1 MLRKNIATPL
11 SGKVYDAKNKNVYH
25 AKSIKIG
32 SGITLE
38 RLNGANSFSV
48 KINGERVEFRQG
60 DETNGEYDFEYV
72 LVVWSAANN
81 KYQDENS
88 DYFYR
93 LRNHAKTKEKK
104 ESLNG
109 FVGGEKKKDAFES
122 AIGKLKELGVKPDK
136 LQGYIL
142 QKQNEN
148 Y

>member
-1 MLRKNIATPL
+1 M
-11 SGKVYDAKNKNVYH
+11 
-25 AKSIKIG
+25 
-32 SGITLE
+32 
-38 RLNGANSFSV
+38 
-48 KINGERVEFRQG
+48 
-60 DETNGEYDFEYV
+60 
-72 LVVWSAANN
+72 
-81 KYQDENS
+81 
-88 DYFYR
+88 
-93 LRNHAKTKEKK
+93 RNHAKTKEIK